1 VIRPWLRAAAGLVL
15 LFAVAWSLRWAA
27 RVRGG
32 AELEPDHLVLRP
44 GEQREVRLVN
54 NEGELVAISFR
65 VRFDESVVEVDLG
78 PEPPPLAPG
87 GEAIYL
93 PMRREQGLV
102 AVPGI
107 ALTGERTFE
116 PGTTLYRFKVRG
128 RQPGTT
134 ALAVEELTVVD
145 LGDRQRA
152 LPVPPARVTVRA
164 P

>member
-1 VIRPWLRAAAGLVL
+1 MIRPWSRPALAVL
-15 LFAVAWSLRWAA
+15 LLLAVAFSLRWAA
-27 RVRGG
+27 RVPRG
-32 AELEPDHLVLRP
+32 AELEPARLTLKP
-44 GEQREVRLVN
+44 GEQRDVRLVN
-54 NEGELVAISFR
+54 HEGELVALSFR
-65 VRFDESVVEVDLG
+65 LRFDESVVEVDPG

-145 LGDRQRA
+145 LGYRQRA